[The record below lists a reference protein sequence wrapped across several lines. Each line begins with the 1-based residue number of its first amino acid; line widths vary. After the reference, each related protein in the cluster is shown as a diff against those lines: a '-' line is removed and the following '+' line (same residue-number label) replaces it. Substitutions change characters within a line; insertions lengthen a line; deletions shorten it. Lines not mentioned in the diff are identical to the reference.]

1 MDEDAKKEYASNMQ
15 KACISQNLNKA
26 NTQNK
31 TQQQMYSQGLNT
43 ALGSSRFG
51 GAMYTAPGS
60 MEFGGSY
67 FDDY

>member
-1 MDEDAKKEYASNMQ
+1 
-15 KACISQNLNKA
+15 
-26 NTQNK
+26 
-31 TQQQMYSQGLNT
+31 MYSQGLNT